1 MVEMVEQVIDSIL
14 SIENEQSKV
23 LAYVSEL
30 EMRRKQ
36 LQNQLGSIEDV
47 LTNGAKMKLY
57 NKIMQMEMKIS
68 FVKPTEKIIIHG
80 SKQRKCK
87 HNNVTVRWRLSVRIS
102 IKTKFVINTLQ
113 MKNVQIG
120 DCVQTVIQKNASS
133 GWETPEG
140 V

>member
-57 NKIMQMEMKIS
+57 NKIMQMEMK
-68 FVKPTEKIIIHG
+68 
-80 SKQRKCK
+80 
-87 HNNVTVRWRLSVRIS
+87 SVS
-102 IKTKFVINTLQ
+102 
-113 MKNVQIG
+113 
-120 DCVQTVIQKNASS
+120 
-133 GWETPEG
+133 
-140 V
+140 